1 MSRHVLSKVSCQ
13 EIILQQL
20 MAGVPYI
27 FPSEG
32 VFLQRTLLY
41 PLPPSDDSLQ
51 DPFEHA
57 SPEIK
62 IHTDYCHYNSISS
75 IAVSLFDSHG
85 KYYPWAKSRQDPRCL
100 PLDDSHLMEFL
111 FSTCDLCRDYLV
123 TSHNEEVLP
132 NGIRVYARNFYEYIV
147 PKVEFWQPGHLET
160 LTHLSTWLPSYRQLI
175 QYDWFH
181 HAFNSKDKTI
191 TLCKRCQEELIHP
204 VPRKNLSDYVERF
217 HKIKRTLSEKFEPDN
232 PYLFNTLTI
241 NPIMLVPENN
251 LFFVSMCK
259 QTMNQLLSDR
269 LKEKQE
275 TFWVPRFIKKATPST
290 MLGTDLSEE
299 DESMD
304 PTDDSQTSQSE
315 DKHNPW
321 QEELDQ
327 LAEFER
333 ELDDY

>member
-1 MSRHVLSKVSCQ
+1 
-13 EIILQQL
+13 
-20 MAGVPYI
+20 MAGLPYV

-85 KYYPWAKSRQDPRCL
+85 KYYPWAKNRQDWLHLSSRCL

-111 FSTCDLCRDYLV
+111 FSTCDVCRDYLV
-123 TSHNEEVLP
+123 TSHKEELLP
-132 NGIRVYARNFYEYIV
+132 NGIRVYARNFYEYVV

-160 LTHLSTWLPSYRQLI
+160 LTHLSYWLQSYQQLI
-175 QYDWFH
+175 QHDWFYH
-181 HAFNSKDKTI
+181 TLSLRNKSI
-191 TLCKRCQEELIHP
+191 TLCKRCQEELIRP
-204 VPRKNLSDYVERF
+204 VPRKDLSDYVERF
-217 HKIKRTLSEKFEPDN
+217 HMIKRTIADKFEPDN
-232 PYLFNTLTI
+232 PFLFNTLTI
-241 NPIMLVPENN
+241 NPNVLIPENN
-251 LFFVSMCK
+251 LLFVSMCK
-259 QTMNQLLSDR
+259 QTLTQLISDR

-275 TFWVPRFIKKATPST
+275 TFCVPRFIKKATPST
-290 MLGTDLSEE
+290 MPEIDLSEE

-304 PTDDSQTSQSE
+304 STDDSQTSQSE

-321 QEELDQ
+321 QEELD
-327 LAEFER
+327 LLEEFEH
-333 ELDDY
+333 ELADY